1 MFLAVVSHNSIAE
14 ASASLKSDFL
24 KEITTMKKITEGK
37 CPNVVNMVGCCT
49 LQEPLALV
57 QEYVPHGDLLTYLR
71 TVRKLV
77 RVCLYAKVV
86 YCMVRSAPRVAISV
100 ILANTLCIAF
110 VLTICF

>member
-1 MFLAVVSHNSIAE
+1 MFLTVVSHNSIAE

-86 YCMVRSAPRVAISV
+86 YCMVRCAPNV
-100 ILANTLCIAF
+100 ANTSCIAL
-110 VLTICF
+110 VLPICS